1 MQRTGG
7 IAALI
12 CGATYVFGFAL
23 LLAVLLPAGFGV
35 GGQSPAESLSA
46 VAENRVLVQLWYF
59 VIYIVNAIFLAVL
72 ASALAGRIAV
82 THASLGRLT
91 LTFGTIWATL
101 VLGAGMVMNV
111 GLSRVLPAYDTD
123 PAAALPLWEVVDLV
137 ENGLGGGNE
146 IAGGVWVLTLGIA
159 GLVSGALPRVLSI
172 LSLVIGVAGLST
184 VIAPLAEV
192 GGSIFGLGFILWFFW
207 TGAVLLIRP

>member
-35 GGQSPAESLSA
+35 GGQSPADSLA
-46 VAENRVLVQLWYF
+46 VVAENRTLVQLWYF
-59 VIYIVNAIFLAVL
+59 VIYIVNAVFLAIL

-82 THASLGRLT
+82 THDSFGRLT

-111 GLSRVLPAYDTD
+111 GLSRVLPAYDAD

-159 GLVSGALPRVLSI
+159 GLLSGALPRLLSI
-172 LSLVIGVAGLST
+172 LSLVIGAAGLST
-184 VIAPLAEV
+184 VIAPLAEI

-207 TGAVLLIRP
+207 TGALLLMRP